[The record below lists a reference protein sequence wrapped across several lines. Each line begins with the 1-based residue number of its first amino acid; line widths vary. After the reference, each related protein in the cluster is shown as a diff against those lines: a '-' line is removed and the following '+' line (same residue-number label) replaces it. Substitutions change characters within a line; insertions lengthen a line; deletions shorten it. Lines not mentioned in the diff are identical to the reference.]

1 MQAESR
7 AAADGPAGVGGT
19 ADDGPDDAAVIRLAW
34 REPEQ
39 FAILF
44 RRHAPHIQRYVLRR
58 LGPARHNDPGEM
70 GHRR

>member
-7 AAADGPAGVGGT
+7 AAGDGPAGVGDT
-19 ADDGPDDAAVIRLAW
+19 ADGPDDAAVIRLAW

-44 RRHAPHIQRYVLRR
+44 RRHAPHIQRYVLIVQE
-58 LGPARHNDPGEM
+58 LVPGPGIRP
-70 GHRR
+70 